1 MSAGNSDSSHD
12 AQPRTFGRRG
22 FLKRAPM
29 LVAGTQ
35 AGVALAAMLGE
46 GCAAPLADTGD
57 GAISNVVVDTTAG
70 KIRGMIVNGIRTF
83 KGVPYGAST
92 EGANRFMPP
101 RKAAAWTGVRDALS
115 LGPSSPQLPGFKTPE
130 IQMMQNL
137 ASNPSSEDCLMLNV
151 WTPGTDNAKRPVM
164 FWLHGGG
171 FQFGS
176 GGQPFY
182 DGANLARRGDVV
194 TVTINHRLGCLG
206 YLHLGD
212 LGGPAFAKSGNVGVL
227 DAVAALEW
235 VRDNIEKFGGDPKNV
250 MIFGESGG
258 GSKVST
264 LLGMPAAKGLFHRAA
279 IESGPGLT
287 ALPRETATKTA
298 TAFLNLLGLDKTK
311 LDQLQKR
318 SVEELIEAQSMVRG
332 GFSPVHDGDVI
343 PENMF
348 DPVATPISADV
359 PLLIGSNK
367 DEGTFLLQSDAD
379 LFTFDEAGLKAR
391 VKNSVGGSDEAAE
404 RILSIYRT
412 AYPHAKPT
420 DYWVQIYT
428 DRSMRMRSIA
438 LAERKAAQKKA
449 PVYMYFFAW
458 NTVGFGGKYKALHM
472 AEIPFVFDNIWAA
485 EAMTHGL
492 PEAKA
497 LAAKISSAWIAFART
512 GDPAAK
518 GLPEWPTYS
527 ADRRAT
533 MILDNDP
540 RVENDPS
547 HELRLFWLDEEKRQS
562 AGRRG

>member
-1 MSAGNSDSSHD
+1 MN
-12 AQPRTFGRRG
+12 TFGRRG
-22 FLKRAPM
+22 FLKRAP
-29 LVAGTQ
+29 LLAAGTP
-35 AGVALAAMLGE
+35 AGIALASLLGE
-46 GCAAPLADTGD
+46 SCAARAADADKSQG
-57 GAISNVVVDTTAG
+57 SEVVVDTAAG
-70 KIRGMIVNGIRTF
+70 KIRGAIVNGIRTF

-92 EGANRFMPP
+92 EGAGRFMPP
-101 RKAAAWTGVRDALS
+101 RKPVAWTGVRDTLS
-115 LGPSSPQLPGFKTPE
+115 LGPSCPQLPGFKTPE

-137 ASNPSSEDCLMLNV
+137 SSNPSSEDCLVLNV
-151 WTPGTDNAKRPVM
+151 WTPGTDSARRPVM

-176 GGQPFY
+176 GGQAFY

-194 TVTINHRLGCLG
+194 TITINHRLGCLG

-212 LGGPAFAKSGNVGVL
+212 LGGNVGML
-227 DAVAALEW
+227 DAVMALEW
-235 VRDNIEKFGGDPKNV
+235 VRDNIERFGGDPKNV

-287 ALPRETATKTA
+287 AVPREAATKTA

-311 LDQLQKR
+311 LDQLQKV
-318 SVEELIEAQSMVRG
+318 SVEELIEAQSMTRG

-367 DEGTFLLQSDAD
+367 DEGTFLLQSDAE
-379 LFTFDEAGLKAR
+379 LFTFDDAGLKSR
-391 VKNSVGGSDEAAE
+391 VKNSAGGSDEAAE
-404 RILSIYRT
+404 RILGVYRKT
-412 AYPHAKPT
+412 YPNAKPT
-420 DYWVQIYT
+420 DYWVQIFT
-428 DRSMRMRSIA
+428 DRSMRMRSIT

-472 AEIPFVFDNIWAA
+472 SEIPFVFDNIWAA

-497 LAAKISSAWIAFART
+497 LAAKMSAAWIAFARN
-512 GDPAAK
+512 GNPAAPK
-518 GLPEWPTYS
+518 GLPEWPAYS
-527 ADRRAT
+527 EEKRST
-533 MILDNDP
+533 MILDNSP
-540 RVENDPS
+540 RVEDDPS

>member
-1 MSAGNSDSSHD
+1 MSMGNSDSNRHTEL
-12 AQPRTFGRRG
+12 RTFGRRG

-29 LVAGTQ
+29 LAAGTS
-35 AGVALAAMLGE
+35 AGVALASMLGE
-46 GCAAPLADTGD
+46 GYATAADTDKGKSSD
-57 GAISNVVVDTTAG
+57 VVVDTTAG
-70 KIRGMIVNGIRTF
+70 KIRGMNVDGIRTF

-92 EGANRFMPP
+92 GGANRFMPP
-101 RKAAAWTGVRDALS
+101 KKPVAWTGVRDTLS

-137 ASNPSSEDCLMLNV
+137 ASNPSSEDCLVLNV
-151 WTPGTDNAKRPVM
+151 WTPGTDNARRPVM

-194 TVTINHRLGCLG
+194 TITINHRLGCMG

-212 LGGPAFAKSGNVGVL
+212 LGGPAFAKSGNVGML

-264 LLGMPAAKGLFHRAA
+264 LLGMPAARGLFHRAA

-287 ALPRETATKTA
+287 AVARETATRTA
-298 TAFLNLLGLDKTK
+298 TAFLKLLGLDKTQ

-367 DEGTFLLQSDAD
+367 DEGTFLLQTDAE
-379 LFTFDEAGLKAR
+379 LFTFDEAGLKTR
-391 VKNSVGGSDEAAE
+391 VKNSAGGNDEAAE
-404 RILSIYRT
+404 RILTIYRKT
-412 AYPHAKPT
+412 YPNAKPT

-428 DRSMRMRSIA
+428 DRSMRMRSIT

-458 NTVGFGGKYKALHM
+458 NTVGFGGKYKTLHM
-472 AEIPFVFDNIWAA
+472 SEIPFVFDNIWAA

-497 LAAKISSAWIAFART
+497 LAAKVSSAWIAFART
-512 GDPAAK
+512 GNPATK
-518 GLPEWPTYS
+518 ELPQWPPYL
-527 ADRRAT
+527 ADSRST
-533 MILDNDP
+533 MILDNSP

-547 HELRLFWLDEEKRQS
+547 HDLRLFWLDEEKRQR
-562 AGRRG
+562 AGGRGL

>member
-1 MSAGNSDSSHD
+1 MSTE
-12 AQPRTFGRRG
+12 PRTFGRRRL
-22 FLKRAPM
+22 LK
-29 LVAGTQ
+29 
-35 AGVALAAMLGE
+35 AGVVLASIMGE
-46 GCAAPLADTGD
+46 GHALGDGYAAPADTDKGKSSD
-57 GAISNVVVDTTAG
+57 VVVETTAG
-70 KIRGMIVNGIRTF
+70 KIRGANVNGIRTF

-92 EGANRFMPP
+92 EGANRFLPP
-101 RKAAAWTGVRDALS
+101 KKPVPWMGVRDTLS

-137 ASNPSSEDCLMLNV
+137 ASNPSSEDCLVLNV
-151 WTPGTDNAKRPVM
+151 WTPGTDDAKRPVM

-194 TVTINHRLGCLG
+194 TITINHRLGCLG

-212 LGGPAFAKSGNVGVL
+212 LGGPAFAKSGNVGIL

-287 ALPRETATKTA
+287 AVPRATATRTA
-298 TAFLNLLGLDKTK
+298 ATFLGLLGLDKTK

-318 SVEELIEAQSMVRG
+318 PVEELIEAQAMTRG

-367 DEGTFLLQSDAD
+367 DEGTFLLQADAE

-391 VKNSVGGSDEAAE
+391 VRNSAGGNDEAAE
-404 RILSIYRT
+404 RILSIYRKT
-412 AYPHAKPT
+412 YPNAKPT

-428 DRSMRMRSIA
+428 DRSMRMRSIT

-458 NTVGFGGKYKALHM
+458 NTVGFGGKYKTLHM
-472 AEIPFVFDNIWAA
+472 SEIPFVFDNIWAA

-497 LAAKISSAWIAFART
+497 LAAKVSSAWIAFART
-512 GDPAAK
+512 GNPAAK
-518 GLPEWPTYS
+518 VLPEWPPYS
-527 ADRRAT
+527 ADGRST
-533 MILDNDP
+533 MILDNNP

-547 HELRLFWLDEEKRQS
+547 RDIRLFWLDEEKRQG
-562 AGRRG
+562 AGGRG

>member
-1 MSAGNSDSSHD
+1 MSAGNSDSSHNG
-12 AQPRTFGRRG
+12 QPSTFGRRG

-35 AGVALAAMLGE
+35 AGAVLASMLGE
-46 GCAAPLADTGD
+46 GYAATQDGTGK
-57 GAISNVVVDTTAG
+57 GVISGSVVETTAG
-70 KIRGMIVNGIRTF
+70 RIRGMNVNGIRIF

-92 EGANRFMPP
+92 GGANRFMPP
-101 RKAAAWTGVRDALS
+101 RKPVAWTGVRDTLS

-137 ASNPSSEDCLMLNV
+137 ASNPSSEDCLVLNL
-151 WTPGTDNAKRPVM
+151 WTPGTDNARRPVM

-176 GGQPFY
+176 GGQPFF

-206 YLHLGD
+206 HLHLGD
-212 LGGPAFAKSGNVGVL
+212 LGGPAFAKSGNVGML

-235 VRDNIEKFGGDPKNV
+235 VRDNIDRFGGDPNNV

-279 IESGPGLT
+279 IESGPALT
-287 ALPRETATKTA
+287 AAPREAATRTAS
-298 TAFLNLLGLDKTK
+298 AFLNLLGLDRTK
-311 LDQLQKR
+311 LDRLQER

-348 DPVATPISADV
+348 DPIATPISADV

-367 DEGTFLLQSDAD
+367 DEGTFLLQSDAE
-379 LFTFDEAGLKAR
+379 LFSFDEAGLRAR
-391 VKNSVGGSDEAAE
+391 VKKSAGGSDEAAE
-404 RILSIYRT
+404 RILGIYRKT
-412 AYPHAKPT
+412 HPDAKPT

-428 DRSMRMRSIA
+428 DRSMRMRSIT

-512 GDPAAK
+512 GNPGTK
-518 GLPEWPTYS
+518 GLPDWPTYS
-527 ADRRAT
+527 ADRRST

-547 HELRLFWLDEEKRQS
+547 RELRLFWLGEEKRQS
-562 AGRRG
+562 AGSGG